1 MAKGIYVDT
10 YGRSHVVSKKLSS
23 GGQGIV
29 YSTEEP
35 NVLLKLEWNVNTEK
49 IELDTS
55 KNIKFD
61 NIRVLPLIE
70 NTNIT
75 LPQTILKDAVGYTMK
90 MLDGMISFDDA
101 FNGENYELPN
111 NEWLN
116 SIQQVD
122 KYWGDT
128 FQKYI
133 ATGGIRKRLNAFL
146 KVSCILSKIHASGLV
161 YSDISGKNM
170 FVSFDPQMSNVW
182 LIDCDNLDFMK
193 NSIRKKDGGLHSPGY
208 GAPEIYASKGK
219 TMYSDAF
226 SFAIALFWGLTMNHP
241 FKGKAASEWLDN
253 LDMLDAPE
261 EDYICDGSFA
271 WIYDLEDDSN
281 SVSDDIPIEM
291 FVTSSLMDKFQKT
304 FSRVG
309 IKNKQKRTTM
319 PEWSYILAKEVDHII
334 KCNKCEMDYYGTENN
349 KCPWCDAEN
358 SVIKVSSYKL
368 VGEQKILRWSFV
380 KELSDGVINIPLRV
394 LEGFCSDHLDENAC
408 NIIWESDGIEVDGV
422 SNQFEFF
429 WLDNKEK
436 PIYGNTKFSRRDN
449 VSLLIKDKRNSN
461 NYLLEIKVTQ

>member
-1 MAKGIYVDT
+1 MAKEIYVDT
-10 YGRSHVVSKKLSS
+10 YGRSHVASKMLSS

-35 NVLLKLEWNVNTEK
+35 NVLLKLEWNVNTKK

-55 KNIKFD
+55 KNTKFD

-161 YSDISGKNM
+161 YCDISGKNM

-193 NSIRKKDGGLHSPGY
+193 NSIRKK
-208 GAPEIYASKGK
+208 
-219 TMYSDAF
+219 MVV
-226 SFAIALFWGLTMNHP
+226 
-241 FKGKAASEWLDN
+241 
-253 LDMLDAPE
+253 
-261 EDYICDGSFA
+261 YI
-271 WIYDLEDDSN
+271 
-281 SVSDDIPIEM
+281 VQVM
-291 FVTSSLMDKFQKT
+291 
-304 FSRVG
+304 
-309 IKNKQKRTTM
+309 
-319 PEWSYILAKEVDHII
+319 
-334 KCNKCEMDYYGTENN
+334 
-349 KCPWCDAEN
+349 
-358 SVIKVSSYKL
+358 
-368 VGEQKILRWSFV
+368 
-380 KELSDGVINIPLRV
+380 V
-394 LEGFCSDHLDENAC
+394 LQRYMRL
-408 NIIWESDGIEVDGV
+408 
-422 SNQFEFF
+422 
-429 WLDNKEK
+429 KEK
-436 PIYGNTKFSRRDN
+436 QCIQMHF
-449 VSLLIKDKRNSN
+449 LL
-461 NYLLEIKVTQ
+461 Q